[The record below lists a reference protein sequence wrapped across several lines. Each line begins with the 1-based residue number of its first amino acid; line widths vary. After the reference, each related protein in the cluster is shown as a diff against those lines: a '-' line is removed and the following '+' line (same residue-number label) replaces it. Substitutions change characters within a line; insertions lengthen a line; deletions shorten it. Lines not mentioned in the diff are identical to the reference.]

1 MWQYAGTQESP
12 LDSDIRSYSQRLANG
27 NTLIT
32 ESNGGRI
39 LEVTG
44 DGEIVWEFVN
54 PVRGGPD
61 DGQIPIICKAER
73 LDAYVAATLFQ
84 ARLKT

>member
-1 MWQYAGTQESP
+1 MAIAWQYRGSEASP
-12 LDSDIRSYSQRLANG
+12 LDSVIRSYATRLANG

-39 LEVTG
+39 VEVTPEG
-44 DGEIVWEFVN
+44 DIAWEFFN

-61 DGQIPIICKAER
+61 GKIPIICKAYR
-73 LDAYVAATLFQ
+73 LDDEFT
-84 ARLKT
+84 ARLFASD